1 MDIQILSQ
9 PFLINPDFALRL
21 GMIVNQRLAEGKS
34 LYPGM
39 GERQNTPK
47 AGYDEDGEIVL
58 MDHTWYVNYLKT
70 SSNKTFPTVSIQGV
84 MSRYGNCSYGNEDFI
99 KQIQLLDKDPD
110 VKGII
115 LSMDSYGGTVDSTQ
129 ELADA
134 VRYAKKPVVAYVKH
148 AACSAA
154 YWVASQADRIVMSP
168 ETTSIVG
175 SIGVLMVYENIKEML
190 EKQGRKVEIIRDA
203 ESIDKAKP
211 NSIEPLT
218 DAERQGLI
226 DSMSGIKETFK
237 SYVKQGR
244 AGVLKS
250 SEVFT
255 GKTYCP
261 KEAFKLGLVD
271 KVGTIKDAYTLIKSI
286 S

>member
-1 MDIQILSQ
+1 MDIQLLHQ

-21 GMIVNQRLAEGKS
+21 GMIVSSRLSEGKS
-34 LYPGM
+34 IYPGIDAKTV
-39 GERQNTPK
+39 TPK

-58 MDHTWYVNYLKT
+58 MDHDWYVSSLKT
-70 SSNKTFPTVSIQGV
+70 RSNKSFPTVSIQGT
-84 MSRYGNCSYGNEDFI
+84 MTRYGYCSYGNEDFI

-115 LSMDSYGGTVDSTQ
+115 LSVDSYGGTVDSTQ

-134 VRYAKKPVVAYVKH
+134 IRNAKKPVVAYVKH

-154 YWVASQADRIVMSP
+154 YFVTSQADRIVMSG
-168 ETTSIVG
+168 ETTAIVG
-175 SIGVLMVYENIKEML
+175 SIGVLMVYENIMEML
-190 EKQGRKVEIIRDA
+190 EKEGRQVEILRDA
-203 ESIDKAKP
+203 ESIHKAKP
-211 NSIEPLT
+211 NSIEPLS
-218 DAERQGLI
+218 DDERQGLI
-226 DSMSGIKETFK
+226 DSMTGIKTTFK

-244 AGVLKS
+244 AGLLKS

-255 GKTYCP
+255 GKTYGP
-261 KEAFKLGLVD
+261 KEALSLGLVD

>member
-1 MDIQILSQ
+1 MDFQILSQ
-9 PFLINPDFALRL
+9 PFLINQDFALRL
-21 GMIVNQRLAEGKS
+21 GMIVSSRLAEGKS
-34 LYPGM
+34 IYPGID
-39 GERQNTPK
+39 EKAVTPK

-58 MDHTWYVNYLKT
+58 MDHQWYVHYLKT
-70 SSNKTFPTVSIQGV
+70 SSNKTYPTVSIKGT
-84 MSRYGNCSYGNEDFI
+84 MTRYGYCSYGNEDFI
-99 KQIQLLDKDPD
+99 KQIQLLNKDPE

-115 LSMDSYGGTVDSTQ
+115 LAIDSYGGTVDSTQ

-134 VRYAKKPVVAYVKH
+134 VRNSKKPVVAYVKH

-154 YWVASQADRIVMSP
+154 YFVASQADRIVMSG
-168 ETTSIVG
+168 ETTAIVG
-175 SIGVLMVYENIKEML
+175 SIGVLMVYENIMEML
-190 EKQGRKVEIIRDA
+190 QKEGRKVEILRDK
-203 ESIDKAKP
+203 ESVDKAKP
-211 NSIEPLT
+211 NALEPLT
-218 DAERQGLI
+218 DDDRQGLI
-226 DSMSGIKETFK
+226 DSMTEIKTTFK

-255 GKTYCP
+255 GKTYGP
-261 KEAFKLGLVD
+261 KEALRLGLVD